1 MTRSE
6 KTATPSRGRA
16 RRSLAIAFLLL
27 CAVAIAVL
35 VLPDLRAFRYAG
47 EYRGHALQMFCRDTP
62 VDVVVVGT
70 SRMARAVDSGKIAT
84 AYRRKTGQDLTV
96 LDLSKVGPSE
106 IVWETLLEDL
116 TASRPVKLIV
126 AEYAHYRSPS
136 KRLKHIE
143 KVGAVLP
150 GRRMFA
156 EIRQASANS
165 GANSGGG
172 SLAGDILT
180 FVSMRLRFLESG
192 ALSLWTGCPEQ
203 YRSAPPPDPTL
214 SRPQDTKFLQYAPDL
229 DTETFKPFPDDLLFD
244 ARKNPIQIGS
254 AETMVALADGI
265 GADII
270 FLNHNN
276 IQIEQVSAASR
287 ARFGERFGADLV
299 TWPERTDRLFKSEYL
314 YADKTHFDED
324 GATIFAD
331 WLAGEIA
338 TRLPAGS

>member
-1 MTRSE
+1 MTQSE
-6 KTATPSRGRA
+6 KTATTSPGRA
-16 RRSLAIAFLLL
+16 RRPLAIAFLLL
-27 CAVAIAVL
+27 CAAAIAIL
-35 VLPDLRAFRYAG
+35 VLPDLRVFRYAG

-70 SRMARAVDSGKIAT
+70 SRMARAVDSGKIAA
-84 AYRRKTGQDLTV
+84 AYRDKTGQDLTV

-116 TASRPVKLIV
+116 TASRNVKLIV
-126 AEYAHYRSPS
+126 AEYAYYRNPS
-136 KRLKHIE
+136 KWLRHIE

-150 GRRMFA
+150 GQRVFA
-156 EIRQASANS
+156 EIRKASAAS
-165 GANSGGG
+165 ESS

-192 ALSLWTGCPEQ
+192 ALSLWTGCPAQ
-203 YRSAPPPDPTL
+203 YRTTLPPDPTL
-214 SRPQDTKFLQYAPDL
+214 SRPQDTKFLQYAPGLGADSYQAFPDNRLL
-229 DTETFKPFPDDLLFD
+229 DT
-244 ARKNPIQIGS
+244 RRNPLQIDN
-254 AETMVALADGI
+254 AETLVALAGGI

-270 FLNHNN
+270 FVNHNS
-276 IQIEQVSAASR
+276 IQFEQVSAASR
-287 ARFGERFGADLV
+287 ERFTERFGADLV
-299 TWPERTDRLFKSEYL
+299 TWPARTDRLLKSEYL

-324 GATIFAD
+324 GATVFAD